1 MFLIGEFIPNSMSVF
16 PSNNCCLI
24 CQIYQ
29 VRQFGLDLSWVLPPC
44 LSFSL
49 GLRASHPSQIDEFS
63 DSVKDNCK
71 KSGETLKKTP
81 TIGLWSHIA
90 TKTLHTHTH
99 THTHKIV
106 SRCSKGQWDVICVDC
121 GDDRSLTVLLQT
133 EVSNWFILSYAN
145 CISLKLI

>member
-1 MFLIGEFIPNSMSVF
+1 MGSGVHA
-16 PSNNCCLI
+16 C
-24 CQIYQ
+24 
-29 VRQFGLDLSWVLPPC
+29 VHTHT
-44 LSFSL
+44 
-49 GLRASHPSQIDEFS
+49 LRCAHAHSCSH
-63 DSVKDNCK
+63 
-71 KSGETLKKTP
+71 T
-81 TIGLWSHIA
+81 H
-90 TKTLHTHTH
+90 TLHTHTH